1 MNLIGKRIL
10 ITGGSGLV
18 GYHLRKEL
26 MSRGPVDLVYPRSAE
41 FDLRKPG
48 DVEALFRD
56 VNPQVVF
63 SLAAKVGGIFDNK
76 NFPADFYFDN
86 ILIGG
91 YTFDACARWRVEKL
105 INVGAGCGYPLS
117 LKEPLREEE
126 IWDGFPQAES
136 APYSLAKKM
145 LVIQGIAYRQQYD
158 LQAITLIPSNLYGE
172 YDNFDLQKA
181 HVIPALVRKF
191 SEAKANLT
199 GQVEVWGDGSAK
211 RDFIHTTDFAKAL
224 VEAAENY
231 DGALPLNVAYGEQHS
246 IREVITVLK
255 AISGY
260 SGEIFWNLERPSG
273 QNSREISLDNLRRY
287 LPQFRP
293 SIDLKAGLIR
303 TYHWFEQSHASG
315 DVRL

>member
-1 MNLIGKRIL
+1 MNVTGKRIL

-18 GYHLRKEL
+18 GHHLRKEL
-26 MSRGPVDLVYPRSAE
+26 MSRGPAHLACPRSAD

-48 DVEALFRD
+48 DVEGLFRD
-56 VNPQVVF
+56 VKPQIVF
-63 SLAAKVGGIFDNK
+63 SLAAKVGGILDNK
-76 NFPADFYFDN
+76 NVPADFYFDN
-86 ILIGG
+86 TLIGT

-303 TYHWFEQSHASG
+303 TYHWFEQSYASG